1 MNKKII
7 LLLSIFLLSFNF
19 VFAQKKLPKELKK
32 KVETNLKEIEK
43 LKKEQYNEDEI
54 ARLYLGIAIIYKGE
68 KIIDKSLEYIEIS
81 MKTTSNPA
89 ILRGSNYVLSSIHL
103 ELTQYKEA
111 QIYNLEELRY
121 AKIAGSNKN
130 VYNAQMKVAETYTVI
145 NEYTNAIEYYEDA
158 LENAQNT
165 GTSKEVRVTLGDLST
180 AYSKANIF
188 DKYNIAKKIL
198 LQEAITLEDVN
209 NLLNYGDKKEPI
221 SNNLYDGIVIK
232 MFNNKEFKD
241 SIYNYFDEKQKR
253 AIDSIER
260 IEKAINENLA
270 KAKTDLSNKQDSIAN
285 LSNVV
290 KLKTEKVN
298 QQNILLII
306 FSSLLLIIIVLLV
319 IIFIYAKKKRKQ
331 NKTLAKQKQEIQIQA
346 VDLDEKNQELQTILE
361 DLQSTQHQLIQSE
374 KMASLGKLIASI
386 AHELNTPLGA
396 INSSIATLDVSSE
409 TLFDLLPKYMK
420 NATPQEY
427 NLFKEIIEISQN
439 NKEYISSR
447 EVRKIK
453 KTIKKDLEHLG
464 IEDGSYIAGILAE
477 IGVHQNLE
485 KFVPLFTK
493 NVETTMET
501 IYNLAINN
509 KIRQNIK
516 MAIEKASKI
525 IYALKNYSRTSN
537 TDNKTQADI
546 RKSVDSVLTLY
557 QNQLKQGISVTKNY
571 SEVPEIMC
579 FSDDLGQVWTNI
591 IHNSIHAM
599 SGKGELNVKVEKL
612 EDNIMI
618 SFADNG
624 TGIPDSIKNKVFM
637 PFFTTKP
644 EGEGTGLG
652 LDIVKQIIDKHN
664 GQITFE
670 SEAGKGT
677 TFIVLLPIK

>member
-1 MNKKII
+1 MNKKNI
-7 LLLSIFLLSFNF
+7 LLISIFLLSFNF
-19 VFAQKKLPKELKK
+19 IFAQKLPKESEKLINSNFKK
-32 KVETNLKEIEK
+32 IEK
-43 LKKEQYNEDEI
+43 LKKENYNEDEI
-54 ARLYLGIAIIYKGE
+54 AKLYQGIAITYKNNR
-68 KIIDKSLEYIEIS
+68 IIDKSLEYLDIS
-81 MKTTSNPA
+81 IKTTDNAA
-89 ILRGSNYVLSSIHL
+89 ILRANSSLIASIYS
-103 ELTQYKEA
+103 ELTQYQEA
-111 QIYNLEELRY
+111 QTYNLDALKY
-121 AKIAGSNKN
+121 AKVAGRSKN
-130 VYNAQMKVAETYTVI
+130 IYKAQMQVAETYIII
-145 NEYTNAIEYYEDA
+145 NEYIHAIKYYEAA
-158 LENAQNT
+158 LKNAQNT
-165 GTSKEVRVTLGDLST
+165 GTKKEVRTTLGDLSS
-180 AYSKANIF
+180 AYLKANIY
-188 DKYNIAKKIL
+188 DKHNTAKNIL
-198 LQEAITLEDVN
+198 LQEAITIDDVN
-209 NLLNYGDKKEPI
+209 NLLNYGNIKLIDDKNP
-221 SNNLYDGIVIK
+221 YDGIVVK
-232 MFNNKEFKD
+232 MFEDKKFKD
-241 SIYNYFDEKQKR
+241 SIYNYFDEKQKK
-253 AIDSIER
+253 AIDSIEL
-260 IEKAINENLA
+260 IGNEINERLA
-270 KAKTDLSNKQDSIAN
+270 KAKIELTDKEDLISD

-290 KLKTEKVN
+290 KLKTKIVK
-298 QQNILLII
+298 QQKSALII
-306 FSSLLLIIIVLLV
+306 FSSLFLTIVVLLIII
-319 IIFIYAKKKRKQ
+319 FIDAKKKRKQ

-361 DLQSTQHQLIQSE
+361 DLQATQHQLIQSE

-420 NATPQEY
+420 NASPQEY
-427 NLFKEIIEISQN
+427 NLFKQIIEISQK

-453 KTIKKDLEHLG
+453 KTIKKDLEQLG
-464 IEDGSYIAGILAE
+464 IEDGNYIAGILAE

-485 KFVPLFTK
+485 RYLPLFTK
-493 NVETTMET
+493 NVEITMET

-516 MAIEKASKI
+516 TAIKKASKI

-537 TDNKTQADI
+537 TDKKTQADI

-557 QNQLKQGISVTKNY
+557 QNQLKQGIVVNKKY
-571 SEVPEIMC
+571 SEIPEIMC
-579 FSDDLGQVWTNI
+579 FPDDLGQVWTNI

-599 SGKGELNVKVEKL
+599 SGKGELSVKVEKL
-612 EDNIMI
+612 EENIMI
-618 SFADNG
+618 SFTDSG
-624 TGIPDSIKNKVFM
+624 IGIPESIKNKVFM